1 MSGGFNCVAIE
12 TATAY
17 CSVAACV
24 DERVEVVRLVD
35 HRTSSRHLYQAIHE
49 VFGRLN
55 LIPAMLDC
63 VAFGC
68 GPGSFTGVRIAA
80 GAAQGIAFAQSVPVC
95 RVSTLAAMA
104 VVARADARGVPV
116 AVCMDARQAEVYLGI
131 YGWDSFEQPVALR
144 PDVLMRPTELLIDQ
158 RHGPMLAVGNGWSAW
173 PELQVQNKALLAGVL
188 PDVWPDALAVLTI
201 ARRQFAEKQFVAPAE
216 ALPNYIRNQVTQ

>member
-1 MSGGFNCVAIE
+1 MSVGFNCIAIE

-24 DERVEVVRLVD
+24 DERAEIVRLVD
-35 HRTSSRHLYQAIHE
+35 HRASSRQLYQAVDE
-49 VFGRLN
+49 VFGRLG
-55 LIPAMLDC
+55 LTPAMLDC

-80 GAAQGIAFAQSVPVC
+80 AAAQGIAFAQSVPVC

-104 VVARADARGVPV
+104 GAARSIAGGLPV
-116 AVCMDARQAEVYLGI
+116 AVCVDARQAEVYLGM
-131 YGWDSFEQPVALR
+131 YGWDAAGQPVELQPDAL
-144 PDVLMRPTELLIDQ
+144 LRPTELLLDR
-158 RHGPMLAVGNGWSAW
+158 RHGPLLAVGNGWSAW
-173 PELQVQNKALLAGVL
+173 PELQVRNKALLTGVL
-188 PDVWPDALAVLTI
+188 PELWPDALSILNI
-201 ARRQFAEKQFVAPAE
+201 ARRQFAEGQLVAPAE

>member
-1 MSGGFNCVAIE
+1 MSIGFNCIAIE
-12 TATAY
+12 TATSY

-24 DERVEVVRLVD
+24 DERVEVLQLVD
-35 HRTSSRHLYQAIHE
+35 HRASSRHLYQAVNE
-49 VFGRLN
+49 VFGRLG
-55 LIPAMLDC
+55 LRPSMLDC

-80 GAAQGIAFAQSVPVC
+80 AAAQAIAFAQSIPVC

-104 VVARADARGVPV
+104 VAARSVAGALPV

-131 YGWDSFEQPVALR
+131 YGWDVSGQPVALQPDALLR
-144 PDVLMRPTELLIDQ
+144 PAGLLLDRQ
-158 RHGPMLAVGNGWSAW
+158 HGAMLAVGNGWSAW
-173 PELQVQNKALLAGVL
+173 PELQVRNTAVLAEVL
-188 PDVWPDALAVLTI
+188 PDFWPDAQSILTI
-201 ARRQFAEKQFVAPAE
+201 ARRQFAEGQVVASSE

>member
-1 MSGGFNCVAIE
+1 MSAGFNCLAIE
-12 TATAY
+12 SATSY

-24 DERVEVVRLVD
+24 DERVEMVQLAD
-35 HRTSSRHLYQAIHE
+35 HRASSRHLYQAVHE
-49 VFGRLN
+49 VFERLG
-55 LIPAMLDC
+55 LKPAMLDC

-80 GAAQGIAFAQSVPVC
+80 AAPQGIAFAHSVPVC

-104 VVARADARGVPV
+104 VAAGAAARDLPV

-131 YGWDSFEQPVALR
+131 YGWDAAGQPMALQ
-144 PDVLMRPTELLIDQ
+144 PDALLRPTELLLES
-158 RHGPMLAVGNGWSAW
+158 RYGPMLAVGSGWSVW
-173 PELQVQNKALLAGVL
+173 PELQARNKALLAGVM
-188 PDVWPDALAVLTI
+188 PDLWPDALSILTI
-201 ARRQFAEKQFVAPAE
+201 ARKQFAAGQVVAPAE